1 MVIKWIFNLCKGY
14 VKAYFGFGAKS
25 VSPAPA
31 NSSGGLYPGI
41 QHKILFKTQARNRD
55 VAVAFISRC
64 DQRIPH
70 LMCKFNCAANLENIS
85 LRRINLSFLFIK
97 PIDQQQ
103 MCFFLSCWFF
113 LWVKNVK
120 RISTH
125 NIFLGLVFGLVFYVT
140 TPIAAIRK
148 GSFQHPS

>member
-1 MVIKWIFNLCKGY
+1 MGCQLCKTY
-14 VKAYFGFGAKS
+14 VKALFGFGAKS

-31 NSSGGLYPGI
+31 NSSGGFYPGI
-41 QHKILFKTQARNRD
+41 PHKILFKTQARNRD

-85 LRRINLSFLFIK
+85 LRMINLSFLFIK

-103 MCFFLSCWFF
+103 MRFILSCWFF
-113 LWVKNVK
+113 IMGQKCKADKNAK
-120 RISTH
+120 YFSRFGFRSG
-125 NIFLGLVFGLVFYVT
+125 FLCRCTYCYNT
-140 TPIAAIRK
+140 K
-148 GSFQHPS
+148 GFVPAPLIN